1 MPAIYD
7 LHEFDPAKIISGE
20 IDPKK
25 VVPIKYQQLPS
36 NSAGMIIID
45 KNLDLTYFKR
55 LSNLYT
61 VKTKQSKFETI
72 VDTAFTELE
81 PVPQDVMPIS
91 ISVVDTSITSAAVQN
106 VQNSTAAVAG
116 PGLSL

>member
-7 LHEFDPAKIISGE
+7 LHEFDPFKIISGE
-20 IDPKK
+20 VDLKK

-45 KNLDLTYFKR
+45 KNLDLTYFKK

-61 VKTKQSKFETI
+61 VKTKQSKFESV
-72 VDTAFTELE
+72 VDNVFTELDL
-81 PVPQDVMPIS
+81 VPQIAVTAGGVDVTELD
-91 ISVVDTSITSAAVQN
+91 VVNTAVNQADSSAA
-106 VQNSTAAVAG
+106 AVT
-116 PGLSL
+116 GLTL